1 MGKVIYQAR
10 GLAPKARGRGFG
22 TRFPQTAVREL
33 RADFLVAK
41 AQNPISIWS
50 TMSAGVFDIAYPLH
64 ESFNASPEMLHVL
77 LDTLTARGK
86 MGEVDLQTGLHR
98 KSYPMGKLGDYDPD
112 FTHPGVLAVQT
123 RLLELGVDVANGDAI
138 YYGGKIV

>member
-1 MGKVIYQAR
+1 
-10 GLAPKARGRGFG
+10 
-22 TRFPQTAVREL
+22 
-33 RADFLVAK
+33 
-41 AQNPISIWS
+41 
-50 TMSAGVFDIAYPLH
+50 MSAGVFDIAYPLH